1 MKSGRLLVV
10 AALAGLLWSQ
20 PLRAQLV
27 LPVVPLA
34 DSELAELRGGFE
46 MGNLEIAIGLEQI
59 VSVNGDT
66 LVVNRLTIPNLNQV
80 VRNGTVEHHMET
92 VLQVAGPDQK
102 VGSRVSS
109 NLGDSSGWM
118 TLIQNNLDQTV
129 IQNVQQLNIELNNV
143 GNGVRLPNSLNDHL
157 MQFLGR

>member
-1 MKSGRLLVV
+1 MKSGRLLIV
-10 AALAGLLWSQ
+10 AALACLLWNQ
-20 PLRAQLV
+20 PLRAELA
-27 LPVVPLA
+27 LPVTPLA
-34 DSELAELRGGFE
+34 DPELAKLRGGFE

-80 VRNGTVEHHMET
+80 VRDGKVDHKLET

-102 VGSRVSS
+102 IGSRVSG
-109 NLGDSSGWM
+109 NLSDSSGWM
-118 TLIQNNLDQTV
+118 TLIQNNLDRTV

-143 GNGVRLPNSLNDHL
+143 GNGVRLPNNLNDQL
-157 MQFLGR
+157 VQFLGR